1 MSNFN
6 YKDGLAKDSQ
16 GYWHYRFKVN
26 GKVFKGE
33 LPNNVRRKFEAIA
46 ELDRI
51 KVATRQDA
59 SGHGSK
65 HILTLEK
72 AVKLWH
78 EKKKDVTQSYKDYS
92 KKVML
97 RIFKGILHYDVRAIT
112 RANLEAILD
121 HFCKT
126 GKVNK
131 KPGTINNA
139 TLIIKSLF
147 TYLLDVE
154 EAIEKSPAAKLKLLD
169 IPKVKRPIVEADEY
183 EQFLREV
190 DLLGEFHYSLVAR
203 MGIYLGLRASEM
215 VKAKWEYLNWTTN
228 EYTPGT
234 EGLTKGKEAH
244 SLPVPEPMMVWFRKA
259 VARGDRGLIYMVVNP
274 QTRKPYDSRIARW
287 MMAKVSKKL
296 GKHLTPHRLRAS
308 YITKLSQT
316 LDLPTLQELSRHADI
331 ETLMGYINVHQ
342 GRKKQAVEDAFK
354 LA

>member
-1 MSNFN
+1 M
-6 YKDGLAKDSQ
+6 
-16 GYWHYRFKVN
+16 
-26 GKVFKGE
+26 
-33 LPNNVRRKFEAIA
+33 
-46 ELDRI
+46 
-51 KVATRQDA
+51 
-59 SGHGSK
+59 
-65 HILTLEK
+65 
-72 AVKLWH
+72 
-78 EKKKDVTQSYKDYS
+78 
-92 KKVML
+92 
-97 RIFKGILHYDVRAIT
+97 
-112 RANLEAILD
+112 
-121 HFCKT
+121 
-126 GKVNK
+126 
-131 KPGTINNA
+131 
-139 TLIIKSLF
+139 
-147 TYLLDVE
+147 
-154 EAIEKSPAAKLKLLD
+154 KLLD

-215 VKAKWEYLNWTTN
+215 VKAKWEYLNWKTN

-244 SLPVPEPMMVWFRKA
+244 SLPVPEPMMDWFRKA

-287 MMAKVSKKL
+287 MMAKVSNKL

-331 ETLMGYINVHQ
+331 ETLMGYVNVHQ